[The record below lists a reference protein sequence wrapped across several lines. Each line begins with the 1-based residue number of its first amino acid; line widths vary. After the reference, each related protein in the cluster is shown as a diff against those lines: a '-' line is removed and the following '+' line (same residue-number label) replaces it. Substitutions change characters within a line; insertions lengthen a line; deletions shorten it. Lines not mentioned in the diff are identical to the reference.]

1 MVALLLGTAGQ
12 ALAKDGVTL
21 VAYFP
26 VPQGEHQLLSS
37 QSDTCLAIEGG
48 KVGVGTEQPTSKLT
62 VQGNVKIKGPASI
75 GGDLAVGKSLTA
87 DGVVRAAGGLK
98 IQNAGADDVGTV
110 GSVWFYS
117 KSEQGKTR

>member
-1 MVALLLGTAGQ
+1 MFALLLGTAGQ

-37 QSDTCLAIEGG
+37 RSDTCLAIEGG
-48 KVGVGTEQPTSKLT
+48 KVGVGTERPTSKLT
-62 VQGNVKIKGPASI
+62 VQGNVRIKGPALI

-87 DGVVRAAGGLK
+87 DGIVRAAGGLK
-98 IQNAGADDVGTV
+98 IQNAGIDDVATV

-117 KSEQGKTR
+117 KSGQDKTR